1 VSVDG
6 PRVCLEKLSGGVD
19 GLIIRLA
26 LYCWKDRM
34 SEALQGVLDGV
45 VLHVDVGRTG
55 VPCCCAGEE
64 TFSVRRPK
72 KTVVLRTSCGCL

>member
-1 VSVDG
+1 
-6 PRVCLEKLSGGVD
+6 LEKPSGGVD
-19 GLIIRLA
+19 GFIIRLA

-34 SEALQGVLDGV
+34 REACQDVLDGG

-64 TFSVRRPK
+64 TFLDPEAKENGSVAHELWMF
-72 KTVVLRTSCGCL
+72 VDLF

>member
-1 VSVDG
+1 
-6 PRVCLEKLSGGVD
+6 VD

-34 SEALQGVLDGV
+34 REALQYVLNGK

-64 TFSVRRPK
+64 MFFGLEAKENGSVAHELWMF
-72 KTVVLRTSCGCL
+72 VDLF